1 MPPRVAQPLRKVTVM
16 SNETLVDML
25 ENNRGID
32 RSVTYIEGEDVERRL
47 PYGEVFARALGILH
61 HLQAMGAR
69 RGDKL
74 IILLNSNEQFLDAFW
89 AAVCGGIVPVPL
101 SVGLNDEHRHKVLRV
116 ARTLGAPLL
125 YTDAKTLQRLE
136 ALAAQVG
143 ESALFTS
150 LKARTF
156 LVESVTNVSRAGK
169 LHRPTAN
176 DLAMIQ
182 FSSGSTSEPKGVML
196 THGNLMAN
204 CAAVTAVSK
213 LCETD
218 VSLSWMPLTHDM
230 GLIGFYLMQ
239 FANRVQVNLMPTD
252 LFVRRPLLWLQIAS
266 RKRVTIT
273 CSPNF
278 GYRHFL
284 KVLGGRRLEG
294 ADLSSIRLIFN
305 GAEPI
310 SVQLCNEF
318 INALDHT
325 GLNRR
330 AMYPVYGLAEA
341 SLAVTL
347 PAINSGYRWIRANRH
362 QLNVGRSI
370 ELNPANS
377 RDSLE
382 LVCVGSAVPTTEVRV
397 ADDMRTALPDGC
409 VGHILMRGKSV
420 TRGYVGDPTATAD
433 AIDGEGWLDTGDLGV
448 IHEGEFYITGRAKEI
463 IVINGQNYYPYD
475 LENIARRA
483 PGLDLNK
490 VVVAGVRPPGAQ
502 SEELV
507 VFVLHRGAM
516 PEFVSTAQAVG
527 RLVNEHTG
535 LEVAR
540 VIPVKKI
547 PKTTSGK
554 VQRHVLELAYSNG
567 DFDAALKELE
577 FLMATSHRGPVLG
590 GSELESRLQ
599 VLCETVLPGRRIDID
614 DNLFEIGASS
624 LKLIEIHENI
634 GRDFP
639 GLIDLVEMFDHPTI
653 AKLAKHLELKLLGEV
668 QGLVMQ
674 VDAAIQ
680 DAFPPQF
687 TANRQSGQVPGSA
700 D

>member
-1 MPPRVAQPLRKVTVM
+1 
-16 SNETLVDML
+16 
-25 ENNRGID
+25 
-32 RSVTYIEGEDVERRL
+32 
-47 PYGEVFARALGILH
+47 
-61 HLQAMGAR
+61 
-69 RGDKL
+69 
-74 IILLNSNEQFLDAFW
+74 
-89 AAVCGGIVPVPL
+89 
-101 SVGLNDEHRHKVLRV
+101 
-116 ARTLGAPLL
+116 
-125 YTDAKTLQRLE
+125 
-136 ALAAQVG
+136 
-143 ESALFTS
+143 
-150 LKARTF
+150 
-156 LVESVTNVSRAGK
+156 
-169 LHRPTAN
+169 
-176 DLAMIQ
+176 LAMIQ

-204 CAAVTAVSK
+204 CEAVTAVSK

-239 FANRVQVNLMPTD
+239 FANRVQINLMPTD

-284 KVLGGRRLEG
+284 KVLGGRKLEG

-310 SVQLCNEF
+310 SVQLCEEF
-318 INALDHT
+318 INALDYT

-347 PAINSGYRWIRANRH
+347 PEINLGCRWIRADRH
-362 QLNVGRSI
+362 RLNVGKKI
-370 ELNPANS
+370 ELNPAEAE
-377 RDSLE
+377 DSLD
-382 LVCVGSAVPTTEVRV
+382 LVCVGSAIPSNEVRV
-397 ADDMRTALPDGC
+397 VDDTRAGLADGC
-409 VGHILMRGKSV
+409 MGHILIRGRSV
-420 TRGYVGDPTATAD
+420 TRGYYGDPAATTEALD
-433 AIDGEGWLDTGDLGV
+433 TEGWLDTGDLGV
-448 IHEGEFYITGRAKEI
+448 FHEGELYITGRSKEI
-463 IVINGQNYYPYD
+463 IVLNGQNYYPYD
-475 LENIARRA
+475 LENIAQRA
-483 PGLDLNK
+483 PGLELGK
-490 VVVAGVRPPGAQ
+490 VVVAGVRRPGGQ

-507 VFVLHRGAM
+507 VFVLHRAGM
-516 PEFVSTAQAVG
+516 TEFVSTAQAVG

-540 VIPVKKI
+540 VIPVRRI

-554 VQRHVLELAYSNG
+554 VQRHVLERAHING
-567 DFDAALKELE
+567 DFDSEIAELE
-577 FLMATSHRGPVLG
+577 KLIGAGDRGSNLV

-599 VLCETVLPGRRIDID
+599 VLCETVLPGRRIDVD

-639 GLIDLVEMFDHPTI
+639 GLIDLTEIFDHPTI
-653 AKLAKHLELKLLGEV
+653 AKLAKHIEDKLMARVRGTEA
-668 QGLVMQ
+668 Q
-674 VDAAIQ
+674 VA
-680 DAFPPQF
+680 
-687 TANRQSGQVPGSA
+687 TEM
-700 D
+700 